1 MTSDHTTSLYFWR
14 KKVTQN
20 QEKRILV
27 VDDSETIRRTAE
39 ALLKREGYTVGVAED
54 GFKAFAAIID
64 FKPDIIFLDI
74 MMPKLDGYQVCSI
87 IKNNPEYS
95 HIPVIMLSSKDNIFD
110 RARGKVAGSEFFMS
124 KPFSKEELSSVV
136 KKQLA

>member
-1 MTSDHTTSLYFWR
+1 MTQKSA
-14 KKVTQN
+14 

-39 ALLKREGYTVGVAED
+39 ALLKKENYQVAVAED
-54 GFKAFAAIID
+54 GLRAFAAIVD
-64 FKPDIIFLDI
+64 FKPQIIFLDI
-74 MMPKLDGYQVCSI
+74 MMPRLDGYQVCSV

-110 RARGKVAGSEFFMS
+110 KARGRVSGSEFFMS
-124 KPFSKEELSSVV
+124 KPFSKEELVGVV
-136 KKQLA
+136 NQHLK

>member
-1 MTSDHTTSLYFWR
+1 MTQKSA
-14 KKVTQN
+14 

-39 ALLKREGYTVGVAED
+39 ALLKKENYQVTVAED
-54 GFKAFAAIID
+54 GLRAFAAIVD
-64 FKPDIIFLDI
+64 FKPQIIFLDI
-74 MMPKLDGYQVCSI
+74 MMPRLDGYQVCSV

-110 RARGKVAGSEFFMS
+110 KARGRVSGSEFFMS
-124 KPFSKEELSSVV
+124 KPFSKEELVSVV
-136 KKQLA
+136 NQHLK

>member
-1 MTSDHTTSLYFWR
+1 M
-14 KKVTQN
+14 TQN
-20 QEKRILV
+20 QEKKILI

-39 ALLKREGYTVGVAED
+39 ALLKKEGYTIGVAED
-54 GFKAFAAIID
+54 GFRAFAAIID

-74 MMPKLDGYQVCSI
+74 MMPRLDGYQVCSV

-110 RARGKVAGSEFFMS
+110 KARGRVAGSEFFMS
-124 KPFSKEELSSVV
+124 KPFSKEELTNVV
-136 KKQLA
+136 KQHLS